1 MTAGAAAE
9 GGAVRH
15 HGRILWVD
23 DEVDLLRPHT
33 RLLKASGYEVDT
45 VMNGNDALELLEGES
60 YDLVLLDEQMPGL
73 RGIEVLERMRRRGR
87 RVPVVMVTK
96 SEADSTMHEAIG
108 REVDDYIVKPTSPR
122 QVLSVVTRLLAGAKL
137 RHERIAREFTSGFG
151 DLRRQ
156 VAEAGSWRDW
166 TEIFSRLVDWELG
179 LDSAGEKGLLEVLDT
194 LRRDVRREFCDMVC
208 ARYPGWVGEGGQGTP
223 PLSVDVLPE
232 FFAPL
237 LADQRPVM
245 LVVVDC
251 LRLDQWRALAP
262 MLDEH
267 FEIDEA
273 LYASI
278 LPTATAF
285 SRNAIFSGLFPDE
298 LEAQRP
304 GWYAAGED
312 EGFNTFESELLR
324 DHVRELA
331 GRDVRTHYEKVF
343 TNDQGEAMLQR
354 LPGYLSSASVTALV
368 FGFVDLLTH
377 GRSES
382 RLIFEVARDAG
393 ALRSLTVTWFE
404 RSAAFGALRE
414 AARRGVRV
422 LLTTDHGSIHCN
434 RPATIFARRDAT
446 QNLRYKFGRELRV
459 EDPSSALVVSD
470 ASALRL
476 PDRGY
481 RNNYALCREDF
492 YFVYPT
498 KLREYQSRY
507 RDSFLHGGISPE
519 EMILPVS
526 LLTPRA

>member
-1 MTAGAAAE
+1 M
-9 GGAVRH
+9 
-15 HGRILWVD
+15 
-23 DEVDLLRPHT
+23 LRPHT
-33 RLLKASGYEVDT
+33 RLLVSSGYRVDT
-45 VMNGNDALELLEGES
+45 VMNGNDALELLEAES

-122 QVLSVVTRLLAGAKL
+122 QVLSVVTRLLAGQKL
-137 RHERIAREFTSGFG
+137 RHERIARDFTTGFG
-151 DLRRQ
+151 ELRGR
-156 VAEAGSWRDW
+156 VATADSWHDW

-179 LDSAGEKGLLEVLDT
+179 LDSAKEANLLEVLDT

-208 ARYPGWVGEGGQGTP
+208 ARYPGWVHDGGDGAP

-232 FFAPL
+232 FLAPL
-237 LADQRPVM
+237 LSSGNPIM
-245 LVVVDC
+245 LVVIDC

-262 MLDEH
+262 ALAEY

-273 LYASI
+273 LHASI
-278 LPTATAF
+278 LPTATPF
-285 SRNAIFSGLFPDE
+285 SRNSIFSGLFPDE
-298 LEAQRP
+298 LEQRRP

-312 EGFNTFESELLR
+312 EGYNTFEEELLR
-324 DHVRELA
+324 DHLRKLA
-331 GRDVRTHYEKVF
+331 GRDVATHYEKVF
-343 TNDQGEAMLQR
+343 TNDQGEAMLKR
-354 LPGYLSSASVTALV
+354 LPGYLSSPSVTALV

-382 RLIFEVARDAG
+382 RLIWEVARDAG

-404 RSAAFGALRE
+404 RSAALGALRE
-414 AARRGVRV
+414 AARRGVDV

-434 RPATIFARRDAT
+434 RPATIYARRDAT
-446 QNLRYKFGRELRV
+446 RNLRYKFGRELRV
-459 EDPSSALVVSD
+459 EDPSTALVVND
-470 ASALRL
+470 AAELRL

-481 RNNYALCREDF
+481 RNNYALCREDH

-519 EMILPVS
+519 EMILPVA
-526 LLTPRA
+526 LLTPRS